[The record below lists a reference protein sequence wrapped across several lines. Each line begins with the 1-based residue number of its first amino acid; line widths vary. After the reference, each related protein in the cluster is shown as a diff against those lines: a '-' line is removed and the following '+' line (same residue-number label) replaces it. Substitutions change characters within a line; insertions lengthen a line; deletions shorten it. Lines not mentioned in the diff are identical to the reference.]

1 METKDIEKKLNDYLN
16 ILNDISVKLEID
28 VKNKRIEELESISS
42 DTSFWNDMESAK
54 NVLSELKVL
63 KEVCNKY
70 NNIYSSVNTLL
81 EMLELELNDEDID
94 GLLSEVNEIEN
105 SLEKLKLYALLNG
118 EFDSNN
124 AYVEIHSGAGGTES
138 NDWANMLLRMY
149 TRYFDKND
157 YKYEI
162 ISRQDGEEVGIKGCT
177 LLVKGYYAFGY
188 LKGETGVHRL
198 VRISP
203 FDSNSRRHTSF
214 ASVLVT
220 PEINKKLEVEIKE
233 SDLRIDVY
241 RSSGCGGQ
249 GVNTTDSAV
258 RITHIPTGIV
268 TSSQVERSQLR
279 NKEIALE
286 MLKNKLYI
294 LNQKEFNDKIKDLK
308 GDVMDV
314 NFGSAVRSY
323 VMCPYTLVKDT
334 RTNYETSNVDKVLD
348 GDIQEFLEEYL
359 KLQQSLIAFCLHFF
373 MQNILN
379 IEKQQEFCYN
389 YIGVCSKK

>member
-1 METKDIEKKLNDYLN
+1 MEQKEILKKLEEYKSL
-16 ILNDISVKLEID
+16 INDI
-28 VKNKRIEELESISS
+28 KNKLDIDNKKNKISELEGISNDS
-42 DTSFWNDMESAK
+42 SFWNDMENAK
-54 NVLSELKVL
+54 NVLSELKGL
-63 KEVCNKY
+63 RDICKKY
-70 NNIYSSVNTLL
+70 DTVNESINDVNDIVNTGIN
-81 EMLELELNDEDID
+81 EEDIE
-94 GLLSEVNEIEN
+94 LIETEMESINESLS
-105 SLEKLKLYALLNG
+105 KLKLFALLSG
-118 EFDSNN
+118 EFDSSN

-138 NDWANMLLRMY
+138 NDWANMILRMY

-162 ISRQDGEEVGIKGCT
+162 INKQDGEEVGIKGCT
-177 LLVKGYYAFGY
+177 LLVKGFYAFGY

-220 PEINKKLEVEIKE
+220 PEINKNMDVEIKE

-268 TSSQVERSQLR
+268 VSSQIERSQLR
-279 NKEIALE
+279 NKEIAMN
-286 MLKNKLYI
+286 MLKNKLFL
-294 LNQKEFNDKIKDLK
+294 LNQKEFNDKIKSLK

-314 NFGSAVRSY
+314 NFGSAIRSY

-334 RTNYETSNVDKVLD
+334 RSGYETSNVDKVLD
-348 GDIQEFLEEYL
+348 GDIKEFLESYL
-359 KLQQSLIAFCLHFF
+359 KI
-373 MQNILN
+373 
-379 IEKQQEFCYN
+379 
-389 YIGVCSKK
+389 

>member
-1 METKDIEKKLNDYLN
+1 METKDIEKKLTYYLDV
-16 ILNDISVKLEID
+16 LNDIGAKLEID
-28 VKNKRIEELESISS
+28 HKNKRVSELEKITS
-42 DTSFWNDMESAK
+42 DSSFWNDMESAK
-54 NVLSELKVL
+54 NILGELKGL
-63 KEVCNKY
+63 KDICTKY
-70 NNIYSSVNTLL
+70 NNLYSSINTLI
-81 EMLELELNDEDID
+81 EMLNLELSEEDLNSIIGEVSKIDE
-94 GLLSEVNEIEN
+94 E
-105 SLEKLKLYALLNG
+105 LEKLKLFVMLSG

-162 ISRQDGEEVGIKGCT
+162 INRQDGEEVGIKGCT
-177 LLVKGYYAFGY
+177 LLVKGYYAYGY

-220 PEINKKLEVEIKE
+220 PEINKKLEVEIKD

-268 TSSQVERSQLR
+268 TSSQMERSQLR

-334 RTNYETSNVDKVLD
+334 RTNFETSNVDKVLD
-348 GDIQEFLEEYL
+348 GDIQDFLEEYL
-359 KLQQSLIAFCLHFF
+359 K
-373 MQNILN
+373 
-379 IEKQQEFCYN
+379 K
-389 YIGVCSKK
+389 

>member
-1 METKDIEKKLNDYLN
+1 MEQKEILKKLEEYKSL
-16 ILNDISVKLEID
+16 INDI
-28 VKNKRIEELESISS
+28 KNKLDIDNKKNKISELEGISNDS
-42 DTSFWNDMESAK
+42 SFWNDMENAK
-54 NVLSELKVL
+54 NVLSELKGL
-63 KEVCNKY
+63 RDICKKY
-70 NNIYSSVNTLL
+70 DTVNESINDVNDIVNTGINEEDAELIET
-81 EMLELELNDEDID
+81 EMESINES
-94 GLLSEVNEIEN
+94 LS
-105 SLEKLKLYALLNG
+105 KLKLFALLSG
-118 EFDSNN
+118 EFDSSN

-138 NDWANMLLRMY
+138 NDWANMILRMY

-162 ISRQDGEEVGIKGCT
+162 ISKQDGEEVGIKGCT
-177 LLVKGYYAFGY
+177 LLVKGFYAFGY
-188 LKGETGVHRL
+188 LKGEAGVHRL

-220 PEINKKLEVEIKE
+220 PEINKNMDVEIKE

-268 TSSQVERSQLR
+268 VSSQIERSQLR
-279 NKEIALE
+279 NKEIAMN
-286 MLKNKLYI
+286 MLKNKLFL
-294 LNQKEFNDKIKDLK
+294 LNQKEFNDKIKSLK

-314 NFGSAVRSY
+314 NFGSAIRSY

-334 RTNYETSNVDKVLD
+334 RSGYETSNVDKVLD
-348 GDIQEFLEEYL
+348 GDIKEFLESYL
-359 KLQQSLIAFCLHFF
+359 KI
-373 MQNILN
+373 
-379 IEKQQEFCYN
+379 
-389 YIGVCSKK
+389 

>member
-1 METKDIEKKLNDYLN
+1 MSERD
-16 ILNDISVKLEID
+16 
-28 VKNKRIEELESISS
+28 SISN
-42 DTSFWNDMESAK
+42 DASFWNDMDKAK
-54 NVLSELKVL
+54 DVLSELKSLRDICKQYDSVSESINDVKEIINLGISESDMVL
-63 KEVCNKY
+63 ITDEL
-70 NNIYSSVNTLL
+70 SSI
-81 EMLELELNDEDID
+81 DES
-94 GLLSEVNEIEN
+94 LS
-105 SLEKLKLYALLNG
+105 KLKLFALLSG

-162 ISRQDGEEVGIKGCT
+162 LSKQDGEEVGIKGCT
-177 LLVKGYYAFGY
+177 ILVKGYYAFGY

-220 PEINKKLEVEIKE
+220 PEISKNMDVEIKD

-268 TSSQVERSQLR
+268 VSSQVERSQLR
-279 NKEIALE
+279 NKEIALN
-286 MLKNKLYI
+286 MLKNKLYL
-294 LNQKEFNDKIKDLK
+294 LNQKEFNDKIKSLK

-334 RTNYETSNVDKVLD
+334 RSGYETSNVDKVLD
-348 GDIQEFLEEYL
+348 GDIKEFLESYL
-359 KLQQSLIAFCLHFF
+359 KI
-373 MQNILN
+373 
-379 IEKQQEFCYN
+379 
-389 YIGVCSKK
+389 

>member
-1 METKDIEKKLNDYLN
+1 MEQKEILKKLEEYKSL
-16 ILNDISVKLEID
+16 INDI
-28 VKNKRIEELESISS
+28 KNKLDIDNKKNKISELEGISNDS
-42 DTSFWNDMESAK
+42 SFWNDMENAK
-54 NVLSELKVL
+54 NVLSELKGL
-63 KEVCNKY
+63 RDICKKY
-70 NNIYSSVNTLL
+70 DTVNESINDVNDIVNTGINEDDAELIET
-81 EMLELELNDEDID
+81 EMESINES
-94 GLLSEVNEIEN
+94 LS
-105 SLEKLKLYALLNG
+105 KLKLFALLSG
-118 EFDSNN
+118 EFDSSN

-138 NDWANMLLRMY
+138 NDWANMILRMY

-162 ISRQDGEEVGIKGCT
+162 ISKQDGEEVGIKGCT
-177 LLVKGYYAFGY
+177 LLVKGFYAFGY

-203 FDSNSRRHTSF
+203 FDSNRRRHTSF

-220 PEINKKLEVEIKE
+220 PEINKNMDVEIKE

-268 TSSQVERSQLR
+268 VSSQIERSQLR
-279 NKEIALE
+279 NKEIAMN
-286 MLKNKLYI
+286 MLKNKLFL
-294 LNQKEFNDKIKDLK
+294 LNQKEFNDKIKSLK

-314 NFGSAVRSY
+314 NFGSAIRSY

-334 RTNYETSNVDKVLD
+334 RSGYETSNVDKVLD
-348 GDIQEFLEEYL
+348 GDIKEFLESYL
-359 KLQQSLIAFCLHFF
+359 KI
-373 MQNILN
+373 
-379 IEKQQEFCYN
+379 
-389 YIGVCSKK
+389 